1 MSTYKP
7 ILSQSLLFSCLLS
20 LAVCLPVCGQVA
32 AAAPPITGGP
42 LQATGGHPLMWYV
55 WHIGRWGLDT
65 GAPDDKR
72 GSNGDD
78 PAGLVAD
85 EHVADAIREFGAD
98 AVPRLV
104 EELSVTNE
112 SSFETEFRL
121 ENATFA
127 LRLIATDIGPG
138 AKGAVPA
145 LLKLLNNESRVS
157 TLAFQTL
164 GKIRS
169 DPETVVPALLRFV
182 NYPPR
187 YTRGWQME
195 QHKQALLTLGEY
207 GSAAKEA
214 VPLILKAFDDP
225 RGFCR
230 KEALEALQKIDPEAA
245 KNIGDNAAG
254 K

>member
-1 MSTYKP
+1 
-7 ILSQSLLFSCLLS
+7 
-20 LAVCLPVCGQVA
+20 
-32 AAAPPITGGP
+32 
-42 LQATGGHPLMWYV
+42 MWHV
-55 WHIGRWGLDT
+55 WRIQRWGLDA
-65 GAPDDKR
+65 GDFGDSR
-72 GSNGDD
+72 GRDRSD
-78 PAGLVAD
+78 PEGLVAD
-85 EHVADAIREFGAD
+85 EQTVRALRTFGAE
-98 AVPRLV
+98 AIPRLA
-104 EELSVTNE
+104 EEFSQTNE
-112 SSFETEFRL
+112 CSSETEFRL
-121 ENATFA
+121 ENAAFA
-127 LRLIATDIGPG
+127 LRIIATDIGAG

-245 KNIGDNAAG
+245 KNVGDKAEG